1 MTYKKVKVNG
11 DVPIEKPE
19 DWFNELIEDGF
30 FSVGEALANIISY
43 SIVISKV
50 NDLIEDIEDNED
62 LYPGGFHS
70 PNNDGMF
77 IVGIEKEE

>member
-11 DVPIEKPE
+11 CVPIEE
-19 DWFNELIEDGF
+19 ADDWFNDLIEEG
-30 FSVGEALANIISY
+30 FSVGEALANIISH

-70 PNNDGMF
+70 PNNDCMF